1 MNYGVGWVS
10 NEVESK
16 WNREGRGGEVR
27 DVVDGNRSRATRA
40 GAKQFHH
47 TPLSG
52 NR

>member
-1 MNYGVGWVS
+1 MNCAVGWVS
-10 NEVESK
+10 NEVERVNGTVS
-16 WNREGRGGEVR
+16 GGGEVR

-47 TPLSG
+47 TPPSG